1 MAARPKRELSG
12 GAAAKGGK
20 KPYVGAGASRRLS
33 AGDAAV
39 EGSAWDECDRQQ
51 RHDRRVSGA
60 GKNVGVGDRI
70 TWDGGSLPGG
80 VVSGGGEV
88 KSVTDKGLMVL
99 PDAKRKQIPI
109 PLHAVNQIVRRAP
122 PAVQPELSGSEGEGS
137 GSDDDHLQA
146 AKEAPKERKR
156 RRGAAIATGAALA
169 PAAAKSGVE
178 DVVSGEEHRLVQA
191 ELARLK
197 SQISS
202 KKHRDKMAGDAE
214 ETEDEE
220 EKEDPTQPLAEM
232 EIPIKVKGVVPDNY
246 RDLAV
251 KMGVDYDLP
260 GHKVFAMLRE
270 SIEAMG
276 GEAAE
281 TIDSDSAASK
291 LYTHCLVE
299 TDLLLRLDQARR
311 MAEARRQDIPE
322 LDSCSEGEDS
332 SDDED
337 EAPAARPS
345 RRRTRAPREIVSEYP
360 DDASLEAE
368 LTERR
373 QRCEREE
380 ARYEAAVTDQLTFI
394 DQLDYKPERDAPKP
408 EEHDVGPVAT
418 EEEINDAA
426 NDGGFA
432 CSYFWAGVDGTTQG
446 R

>member
-1 MAARPKRELSG
+1 MASRPKRERSG
-12 GAAAKGGK
+12 GAAAKGAK
-20 KPYVGAGASRRLS
+20 RRYVGAGAGRRLS
-33 AGDAAV
+33 AGEPAV
-39 EGSAWDECDRQQ
+39 AGSAWDECSPQQ
-51 RHDRRVSGA
+51 RHDTRVFGD

-70 TWDGGSLPGG
+70 TWDGDSLPGG
-80 VVSGGGEV
+80 VVSGGGVV
-88 KSVTDKGLMVL
+88 KSATDEELMVL
-99 PDAKRKQIPI
+99 PDGKRKQIPI
-109 PLHAVNQIVRRAP
+109 PRHAVDRIVRHAP
-122 PAVQPELSGSEGEGS
+122 PAVQPDASGFEEGEGQAE
-137 GSDDDHLQA
+137 GDHPQA
-146 AKEAPKERKR
+146 AKERKR
-156 RRGAAIATGAALA
+156 RRGAAIAAGAALA
-169 PAAAKSGVE
+169 PAAAKSGAE
-178 DVVSGEEHRLVQA
+178 DVVSGEEHRLLQA

-202 KKHRDKMAGDAE
+202 QKHRDKRAGEAE

-220 EKEDPTQPLAEM
+220 EKEDPAQPLAEM
-232 EIPIKVKGVVPDNY
+232 EIPLKVKDVVPENY
-246 RDLAV
+246 RDFAV

-276 GEAAE
+276 GEAVE

-322 LDSCSEGEDS
+322 LSSCSEGEDS

-345 RRRTRAPREIVSEYP
+345 RRRTRAPRKIVAEYP
-360 DDASLEAE
+360 DEASLEAE

-373 QRCEREE
+373 ERCEREE
-380 ARYEAAVTDQLTFI
+380 ARYEAAVTDKLTFI

-408 EEHDVGPVAT
+408 EEHDVGPVAS
-418 EEEINDAA
+418 EEEINAAA